1 VPAGGGTAI
10 AIHGSGF
17 SAGAQVKI
25 GGTAAT
31 TAYVDAN
38 TLSAVAPGGS
48 PGAARVE
55 IVNGNGESY
64 GLDAAISYTQ

>member
-1 VPAGGGTAI
+1 MEAASVRARR
-10 AIHGSGF
+10 SR
-17 SAGAQVKI
+17 SAERAQVKI